1 MAPERG
7 PASPPVPVSRRTV
20 AVPFA
25 AGWAGRAPLT
35 WSQQY
40 YLAELD
46 AARPHGRS
54 LAITRLYPLRA
65 GVREEEAT
73 AALRELV
80 ERYESLRSRVTR
92 TTPPGQQVHRHGSL
106 WVTAHDLAA
115 PAAAHEVHAAAE
127 AVLADLARVPF
138 DVAEEWPLR
147 AALIGVGGQPRFLA
161 LAFSH
166 VAVDAFALLPV
177 GAFLTDRC
185 AQADPVAR
193 TAPGS
198 AAEGLQP
205 RELAGAE
212 ASETASRT
220 ARRALRHAERALR
233 RMPAAP
239 AGTGPS
245 GAGERFRFLRRRSAA
260 LDLAVGAVAAR
271 TGESPA
277 SVLTAAVLATDAAR
291 TGERYGA
298 VQLISAN
305 RLRPET
311 VGAVVPCS
319 QPVLCCVDTRDA
331 SFAELVRRTASASLR
346 AYAAGPCPPAALAEL
361 RATIEKERGVR
372 LDGSPTLNY
381 RPRATSLP
389 VREAGAEE
397 LRRAAADA
405 ETAWVDSAMLW
416 QSAHYLSADV
426 DESGVR
432 LLLQVDTDVR
442 TPRWAERWLADLED
456 LLRAAAT
463 DATATRTPARPG

>member
-1 MAPERG
+1 M
-7 PASPPVPVSRRTV
+7 

-25 AGWAGRAPLT
+25 AGRAGRAHLT

-46 AARPHGRS
+46 AARPYGRS

-65 GVREEEAT
+65 GTSEEDAT
-73 AALRELV
+73 AALRALV
-80 ERYESLRSRVTR
+80 ERYETLRSRVIR
-92 TTPPGQQVHRHGSL
+92 TTPAVQQVHRQGSL
-106 WVTAHDLAA
+106 PVAVHEVAA
-115 PAAAHEVHAAAE
+115 PAATHEVRAAAE
-127 AVLADLARVPF
+127 AALADLGRRPF
-138 DVAEEWPLR
+138 DVVEEWPLR
-147 AALIGVGGQPRFLA
+147 AALIGAGGRPRFLA

-177 GAFLTDRC
+177 GAFLVDRC
-185 AQADPVAR
+185 AQTDPVAR

-198 AAEGLQP
+198 AVEGLQP
-205 RELAGAE
+205 RELAAAE
-212 ASETASRT
+212 ASPAGGRAT
-220 ARRALRHAERALR
+220 RRALRHAEQTLR
-233 RMPAAP
+233 RLPAAP
-239 AGTGPS
+239 AAVGPS

-277 SVLTAAVLATDAAR
+277 AVLTAAVLAVEAAR
-291 TGERYGA
+291 TGERYGV

-311 VGAVVPCS
+311 VEAVVPCS
-319 QPVLCCVDTRDA
+319 QPVLCCVDTHHA

-346 AYAAGPCPPAALAEL
+346 AYGAGPCPPSALAEL
-361 RATIEKERGVR
+361 RATVEKERGVR
-372 LDGSPTLNY
+372 LEDAPTLNY
-381 RPRATSLP
+381 RPRATLLP
-389 VREAGAEE
+389 VRETDGEE

-426 DESGVR
+426 DGSGVR

-442 TPRWAERWLADLED
+442 PPGWAERWLADLEG
-456 LLRAAAT
+456 LLCAAASG
-463 DATATRTPARPG
+463 ATTARAPAGLG